1 MIRRPPRSTLFP
13 YTTLFRSYLGALDY
27 SGAATSSPLDGHIG
41 TTFTSATTTPT
52 SGSIT
57 PTQSGDLFVGSVSMG
72 VSTTT
77 TVNTESTGFTTE
89 LKDTE
94 GTANHAHAHTADEVL
109 SGTSAQNYHPTFSSS
124 ITTMRSE

>member
-1 MIRRPPRSTLFP
+1 
-13 YTTLFRSYLGALDY
+13 
-27 SGAATSSPLDGHIG
+27 
-41 TTFTSATTTPT
+41 
-52 SGSIT
+52 
-57 PTQSGDLFVGSVSMG
+57 MG

-124 ITTMRSE
+124 ITTMDILTAYKASGGGGASVSLSSTSLTFARDRKSTRLNSSHGYISYAVF